1 MKKEIENYYY
11 ELLDDYLFFSPN
23 IEEDIN
29 VLQDVIKDRKH
40 IKFLNKSL
48 MKIYEKSIYPAFIKQ
63 NIDKL
68 LDFLIENADP
78 LDKAFLEVN
87 KISNSKKFNLEIDNS
102 YEIYMIEL
110 KAKYDQL
117 ETYLE
122 HPYQAIKEQD
132 IIQSIRFDFLVFQ
145 SYYFSSED
153 YNRYL
158 PNLMNHNYILSIKK
172 FLIDIPSLFNNPTI
186 KKRTIDN
193 LTTILEKTKDDEQ
206 IKEINK
212 IIEDVEKKRS
222 NKTVIVDLEGIY
234 LLLLTKKILVTDK
247 PMRNSLTES
256 DYYLDYLKT
265 FILDYDFY
273 ISEEKQNKMLK
284 FLNSLLDINDSY
296 DKKAE
301 LNMLIYRFSR
311 LVCPSKEDINDIEYK
326 GKMTTWE
333 IITDKIY
340 HYEMED
346 IIPEMK
352 LSIDSDFDYLN
363 GILSS
368 EEEFTKLLKNNYFK
382 HPYFTCMMQYL
393 LNLQASLFQNEFIF
407 NRIKRILEYQLSQPR
422 DHSEIHKIKTIQ
434 KKIEKKRG

>member
-29 VLQDVIKDRKH
+29 VLQNVIKDKKH
-40 IKFLNKSL
+40 ISSLNKRL

-68 LDFLIENADP
+68 LDFLIENAD
-78 LDKAFLEVN
+78 LKDKAFLEVN
-87 KISNSKKFNLEIDNS
+87 KISNSRKFNLEIDNS
-102 YEIYMIEL
+102 YEIYTMEL

-132 IIQSIRFDFLVFQ
+132 IIESIRFDFLVFQ
-145 SYYFSSED
+145 SYYFSSKD

-158 PNLMNHNYILSIKK
+158 PNLVNHNYILSIKK

-193 LTTILEKTKDDEQ
+193 LTTILEKTKDDKQ

-212 IIEDVEKKRS
+212 IIEDVEKRRS

-301 LNMLIYRFSR
+301 LNMLIYRFSH
-311 LVCPSKEDINDIEYK
+311 LVCPSKEDINDIEYN

-340 HYEMED
+340 HYKMKD

-382 HPYFTCMMQYL
+382 HPYFTYMMQYL
-393 LNLQASLFQNEFIF
+393 LNLQVCLFQNEFIF
-407 NRIKRILEYQLSQPR
+407 NRIKRILEYQLNQPR
-422 DHSEIHKIKTIQ
+422 DHSERHKIKTIQ

>member
-29 VLQDVIKDRKH
+29 ILQNVIKDKKH
-40 IKFLNKSL
+40 ISSLNKRL

-68 LDFLIENADP
+68 LDFLIENAN
-78 LDKAFLEVN
+78 LKDKVFLEVN
-87 KISNSKKFNLEIDNS
+87 KISNSRKFNLEIDNS
-102 YEIYMIEL
+102 YEIYTMEL

-132 IIQSIRFDFLVFQ
+132 IIESIRFDFLVFQ
-145 SYYFSSED
+145 SYYFSSKD

-158 PNLMNHNYILSIKK
+158 PNLVNHNYILSIKK

-193 LTTILEKTKDDEQ
+193 LTTILEKTKDDKQ

-212 IIEDVEKKRS
+212 IIEDVEKRRS

-273 ISEEKQNKMLK
+273 ISEEKQNKMLG
-284 FLNSLLDINDSY
+284 FLNSLLDINNSNDR
-296 DKKAE
+296 KAE
-301 LNMLIYRFSR
+301 LNMLIYRFSQ

-326 GKMTTWE
+326 GKMTIWE

-340 HYEMED
+340 HYEMKD

-382 HPYFTCMMQYL
+382 HPYFTYMMQYL
-393 LNLQASLFQNEFIF
+393 LNLQVCLFQNEFIF

-422 DHSEIHKIKTIQ
+422 DHSERHKIKTIQ